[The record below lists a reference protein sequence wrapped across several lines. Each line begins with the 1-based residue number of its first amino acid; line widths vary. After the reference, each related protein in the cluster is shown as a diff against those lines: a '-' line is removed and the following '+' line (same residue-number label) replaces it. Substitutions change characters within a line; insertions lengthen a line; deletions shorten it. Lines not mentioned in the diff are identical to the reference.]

1 MITPLQ
7 PIKQGLD
14 HHTMKEFILNSLKGA
29 LMGAANVIPGVSG
42 GTIAVV
48 TGIFERLIQAISKFD
63 VAALILLKN
72 REFKKLTKHV
82 DLIFLSA
89 IGTGAFIS
97 LISLARLFE
106 YLFISQ
112 KTLVWAFFFGLIIAS
127 VYVVGKTVQKWN
139 MQNIIFFISGSLVAG
154 SMAILTPGTSNESTL
169 YLLLCGAIAMCSMIL
184 PGLSGSFVL
193 LLMGNY
199 ELLINSISRL
209 ELNILIPFGCGA
221 LFGIL
226 LFARILGSVF
236 QNYHDQTISI
246 LTGFIFGSLAILWPW
261 KNEILSNFNSASGS
275 AEKVIGYTY
284 YLPEISTETWTA
296 LAIIL
301 IGVFLI
307 LWTESISKKS
317 TN

>member
-63 VAALILLKN
+63 VAALVLLKN

-154 SMAILTPGTSNESTL
+154 SMAILTPGTSNESIL

-193 LLMGNY
+193 LLMCNY
-199 ELLINSISRL
+199 
-209 ELNILIPFGCGA
+209 
-221 LFGIL
+221 
-226 LFARILGSVF
+226 
-236 QNYHDQTISI
+236 
-246 LTGFIFGSLAILWPW
+246 
-261 KNEILSNFNSASGS
+261 
-275 AEKVIGYTY
+275 
-284 YLPEISTETWTA
+284 
-296 LAIIL
+296 
-301 IGVFLI
+301 
-307 LWTESISKKS
+307 
-317 TN
+317 